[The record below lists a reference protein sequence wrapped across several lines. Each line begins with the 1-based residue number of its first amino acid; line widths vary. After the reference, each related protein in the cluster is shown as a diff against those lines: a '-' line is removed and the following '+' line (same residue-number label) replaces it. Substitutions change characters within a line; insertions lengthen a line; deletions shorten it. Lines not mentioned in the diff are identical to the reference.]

1 MALKNHAAGGDITE
15 RIGAFAERVNS
26 IIRTIAHP
34 TLTQLV
40 LRLGLA
46 VPFWRSGINKWNSF
60 FELNDVAALLF
71 STEFKLHLPGGPY
84 AFPAPELMAH
94 IVASAEILL
103 PIMLVLGLLT
113 RLAAS
118 ALLLMTLVIQL
129 TVPSGW
135 PFHITWAAMALGV
148 MAWGP
153 GLFSFDYYLKAT
165 WRRLASRSNRSI

>member
-1 MALKNHAAGGDITE
+1 MALENPAAGRDIPE
-15 RIGAFAERVNS
+15 RIGAFAELVS
-26 IIRTIAHP
+26 SFIRTIAHP
-34 TLTQLV
+34 TLTRFV

-60 FELNDVAALLF
+60 FELNDVAVLLF
-71 STEFKLHLPGGPY
+71 STEFKLHLPGGLY
-84 AFPAPELMAH
+84 AFPAPDLMAH
-94 IVASAEILL
+94 VVASAEILL
-103 PIMLVLGLLT
+103 PILLVLGLLT

-153 GLFSFDYYLKAT
+153 GPLSFDHYLKMT
-165 WRRLASRSNRSI
+165 WRRFSSRRN